1 MTVKER
7 LLQEIEQMPD
17 DSLAELLD
25 AALLIKQGTVF
36 FRIDTLM
43 KILLSK
49 ERKILIPPA
58 FKPPFWLNL
67 QVALLLMMTN
77 SIKQRQYE
85 GEISEEEKNNII
97 QSHLDYEAGDY
108 MTLEEAENSF
118 PSNLPTPERKKSRV
132 KALQGW
138 FEKTVPAPA
147 DFDEDEAKWEYL
159 KVKHNL

>member
-49 ERKILIPPA
+49 ERKITIPPD

-67 QVALLLMMTN
+67 QVALFLMMTN
-77 SIKQRQYE
+77 AIKQRQD
-85 GEISEEEKNNII
+85 GDEISEEEKNNII
-97 QSHLDYEAGDY
+97 QSRLDYETGDY
-108 MTLEEAENSF
+108 VTIQEVEDSLSD
-118 PSNLPTPERKKSRV
+118 NLPTPERKKSRV

-147 DFDEDEAKWEYL
+147 NFDENEAKWKYL
-159 KVKHNL
+159 TQK